1 MKAPAILCLYIS
13 IPLLIFSLFFT
24 IFFPWAVRRFQ
35 KLWYPVDNNNV
46 KLPKSNFTMLSEEL
60 PAVSNA
66 LSINPGR
73 LADIRVIE
81 RRRASSHCHSGSK
94 LASPARSSPGPPQA
108 QQKQA
113 SFQVENQVIECS
125 GKATSRC
132 RRQGVKGGS
141 WVDSISLRLLSFSWG
156 GA

>member
-35 KLWYPVDNNNV
+35 RLWYPVNNNDV

-66 LSINPGR
+66 
-73 LADIRVIE
+73 
-81 RRRASSHCHSGSK
+81 
-94 LASPARSSPGPPQA
+94 
-108 QQKQA
+108 
-113 SFQVENQVIECS
+113 
-125 GKATSRC
+125 
-132 RRQGVKGGS
+132 
-141 WVDSISLRLLSFSWG
+141 
-156 GA
+156 